1 MKPTKSAICVVSQN
15 REQGKNLKVTID
27 SIGTYECINASSAQC
42 VKRIAKDQEII
53 ALLVDRS
60 LDVAELKQLVKI
72 AGSHAFAT
80 FGTLNSSSDW
90 ITRIESKACYR
101 LRHPLAPKDI
111 KRLFDHL
118 GNKTNSRTQRATSRS
133 QHLYRGLVGDSAAIH
148 ELRELI
154 LKVAPSKSNVLITG
168 ETGTGKEIVARNI
181 HYHSERGAGPFVP
194 INCSAVPPEL
204 LESELFGHKK
214 GAFTGAT
221 SNRDGRFIFA
231 AGGTLFLDEIG
242 DMSLALQVKLLRVL
256 EERIIYRVGC
266 NKPIP
271 MTARIVAATHRNL
284 EQSVEDGTFREDLY
298 YRLNVVPIIVPSLR
312 DRKEDIS
319 LLVVELSRRLQRE
332 QGIGVNFTTAAVDR
346 LQTHDWPGNVRE
358 LANLVERLG
367 VILPNG
373 TADVAELPAR
383 FRNSSGADADNFFV
397 AQQVL
402 NRNLAPQMIPEGGI
416 DLKDYLRSTE
426 SALILQALNH
436 CNGTMTQAAT
446 LLHVGRTTL
455 TEKVKRLGLA
465 DFVKTAS

>member
-101 LRHPLAPKDI
+101 LRHPLARKDI

-332 QGIGVNFTTAAVDR
+332 QGISVNFTTAAVDR

-465 DFVKTAS
+465 DFVKIAS

>member
-101 LRHPLAPKDI
+101 LRHPLARKDI

-154 LKVAPSKSNVLITG
+154 LKVAPSNSNVLITG

-332 QGIGVNFTTAAVDR
+332 QGISVNFTTAAVDR

-465 DFVKTAS
+465 DFVKIAS

>member
-284 EQSVEDGTFREDLY
+284 EQSIEDGTFREDLY

-319 LLVVELSRRLQRE
+319 PLVLELSRRLQRE

-383 FRNSSGADADNFFV
+383 FRNSSAPDADNFLV

-402 NRNLAPQMIPEGGI
+402 NRNLAPRMIPEDGI

-436 CNGTMTQAAT
+436 CNGAMTQAAT

>member
-1 MKPTKSAICVVSQN
+1 MKSTKSAICLVSQN

-27 SIGTYECINASSAQC
+27 SIGTYKCINASSAQC
-42 VKRIAKDQEII
+42 VKRITEDQEIS

-60 LDVAELKQLVKI
+60 LDAAELKELVKL
-72 AGSHAFAT
+72 AGNHALAT

-101 LRHPLAPKDI
+101 LRHPLTSTDI

-118 GNKTNSRTQRATSRS
+118 SNKTNSRTQRATSRS
-133 QHLYRGLVGDSAAIH
+133 QHLYRGLVGESAAIRD
-148 ELRELI
+148 LRELI

-221 SNRDGRFIFA
+221 SNRDGRFILA

-266 NKPIP
+266 NNPVP

-284 EQSVEDGTFREDLY
+284 EQSVESGTFREDLY
-298 YRLNVVPIIVPSLR
+298 YRLNVVPIIVPSLK
-312 DRKEDIS
+312 DRLEDIS
-319 LLVVELSRRLQRE
+319 QLVVELSRRLQRE
-332 QGIGVNFTTAAVDR
+332 QEISVNFTTDAVVR
-346 LQTHDWPGNVRE
+346 LQGHNWPGNVRE
-358 LANLVERLG
+358 LANLVERMG

-373 TADVAELPAR
+373 TVDVAELPAK
-383 FRNSSGADADNFFV
+383 FRNSITSDVENILA

-402 NRNLAPQMIPEGGI
+402 KPSLPLQTLPEDGI

-455 TEKVKRLGLA
+455 TEKVKRLGLS
-465 DFVKTAS
+465 DFVKTLS

>member
-60 LDVAELKQLVKI
+60 LDVAELKQLVRI

-101 LRHPLAPKDI
+101 LRHPLARKDI

-332 QGIGVNFTTAAVDR
+332 QGISVNFTTAAVDR

-465 DFVKTAS
+465 DFVKIAS

>member
-15 REQGKNLKVTID
+15 REQGKNLTVTID

-72 AGSHAFAT
+72 AGSHALAT

-101 LRHPLAPKDI
+101 LRHPLARKDI

-266 NKPIP
+266 NNPIP

-332 QGIGVNFTTAAVDR
+332 QGISVNFTTAAVDR

-383 FRNSSGADADNFFV
+383 FRNSSAPDADNFFV

-402 NRNLAPQMIPEGGI
+402 NKNLAPQMIPENGI

-426 SALILQALNH
+426 SALIYKH
-436 CNGTMTQAAT
+436 
-446 LLHVGRTTL
+446 
-455 TEKVKRLGLA
+455 
-465 DFVKTAS
+465 

>member
-60 LDVAELKQLVKI
+60 LDVAELKQLVRI

-101 LRHPLAPKDI
+101 LRHPLARKDI

-332 QGIGVNFTTAAVDR
+332 QGISVNFTTSAVDR

-465 DFVKTAS
+465 DFVKIAS

>member
-1 MKPTKSAICVVSQN
+1 MVSQD
-15 REQGKNLKVTID
+15 REQAKFLKVTID
-27 SIGTYECINASSAQC
+27 SIGTYECINASSTQC
-42 VKRIAKDQEII
+42 VKRIVDDQEVV

-72 AGSHAFAT
+72 AGNHSLAT

-90 ITRIESKACYR
+90 ITRIESKACYQ
-101 LRHPLAPKDI
+101 LRHPLACKDI

-118 GNKTNSRTQRATSRS
+118 GNRTNSKTQRATSRS
-133 QHLYRGLVGDSAAIH
+133 QHLYRGLVGDSAAIRD
-148 ELRELI
+148 LRKLI
-154 LKVAPSKSNVLITG
+154 LMVAPSKSNVLITG

-181 HYHSERGAGPFVP
+181 HYHSEQGAGPFVP

-242 DMSLALQVKLLRVL
+242 DMSPALQVKLLRVL
-256 EERIIYRVGC
+256 EERIVYRVGC
-266 NKPIP
+266 NNPIP
-271 MTARIVAATHRNL
+271 MAARIVAATHRNL
-284 EQSVEDGTFREDLY
+284 EQSVESGTFREDLY
-298 YRLNVVPIIVPSLR
+298 YRLNVVPIEVPSLR
-312 DRKEDIS
+312 DRREDIS
-319 LLVVELSRRLQRE
+319 QLVVELSRRLQRE
-332 QGIGVNFTTAAVDR
+332 QGISIDFTTAAVVR

-373 TADVAELPAR
+373 TADVAELPAK
-383 FRNSSGADADNFFV
+383 FRNLNTPDADNIFA
-397 AQQVL
+397 AQEIMSH
-402 NRNLAPQMIPEGGI
+402 NLAPQLNSENGI
-416 DLKDYLRSTE
+416 DLKDYLRSAE
-426 SALILQALNH
+426 SALIRQALSH
-436 CNGTMTQAAT
+436 CDGTMTQAAS

-455 TEKVKRLGLA
+455 TEKVKRLGLS
-465 DFVKTAS
+465 DFVKAAS